1 MAHQKRGK
9 PPSTET
15 RGERIRASFAQR
27 QYEGTLYYRADTD
40 GAALLMQGY
49 EKQTVF
55 VHNHPD
61 DHVEGEQQTYL
72 RVAEIVLGKSL
83 VPLSAREIVERG
95 IEQGLFGDHV
105 MGQTPQK
112 SMQARLSMDIL
123 NRANASRFVRTARG
137 RFTLRASI
145 DLTATSTDVAD
156 AEIPTEYVAERR
168 VLRTPKEEVLCV
180 PESAFRE
187 VLTFQGIDTDATPIL
202 DRFLNAKST
211 AYVGRAEAETRN
223 DAKQFVTYVLVQCG
237 QRLLFFKRSYLSR
250 AAEFLRGSKCIGF
263 GGHVSAADLDILS
276 RSDYG
281 LSSCARRELAEEL
294 YLPDSILRKQTQKS
308 TTDIDRP
315 NKATISLFQSVP
327 LERLG
332 VLNDD
337 SSEVGRRHVAI
348 VYRAWLSDWNAVR
361 KLQKGDSSIK
371 GVGWIDLSKDTVD
384 IADFEYW
391 SQLCL
396 RRFYPSTLVAKARFE
411 ILNNSRLASD
421 RAVVVAGRI
430 GSGKSE
436 TAGYLSHRL
445 QCPLI
450 KTGELIR
457 DLMSSPAMTEI
468 GREEFQA
475 RAYRFISAPDGT
487 QKLAAAI
494 VQQIAAHEGQR
505 VIVDGIR
512 NLDTYE
518 RIQKTCADGVGLL
531 FVQTPPDVAFDMY
544 RAREAR
550 GTLTY
555 SYREFLRVYDA
566 PVEAEIPS
574 LGRLANAY
582 IYNSFGMEAFR
593 RTLDELVLKLAS

>member
-1 MAHQKRGK
+1 
-9 PPSTET
+9 
-15 RGERIRASFAQR
+15 
-27 QYEGTLYYRADTD
+27 
-40 GAALLMQGY
+40 MQSY
-49 EKQTVF
+49 EKQTVPM
-55 VHNHPD
+55 HNHHD

-72 RVAEIVLGKSL
+72 RVAEIVLSKSL
-83 VPLSAREIVERG
+83 VPLSAREIVDRG
-95 IEQGLFGDHV
+95 IEQGLFGDHA

-123 NRANASRFVRTARG
+123 NRKSSSSFVRTARG
-137 RFTLRASI
+137 RFALRSSI
-145 DLTATSTDVAD
+145 APPLNGSDSSTSEGSA
-156 AEIPTEYVAERR
+156 EYVAERR
-168 VLRTPKEEVLCV
+168 ILRTPREEVLCI
-180 PESAFRE
+180 PEVAFRD
-187 VLTFQGIDTDATPIL
+187 VLTFQGIDTDTPPIL
-202 DRFLNAKST
+202 DRFLNANT
-211 AYVGRAEAETRN
+211 TLYVGRAEAEMRN

-276 RSDYG
+276 RGDYG
-281 LSSCARRELAEEL
+281 LSACARRELSEEL
-294 YLPDSILRKQTQKS
+294 YLPDSSRRKRDQR
-308 TTDIDRP
+308 TTAEFDHP
-315 NKATISLFQSVP
+315 NKATISLFQDVP

-332 VLNDD
+332 ILNDD
-337 SSEVGRRHVAI
+337 SSEVGRRHVAV
-348 VYRAWLSDWNAVR
+348 VYRAWLPDWNAVK

-391 SQLCL
+391 SQLCI
-396 RRFYPSTLVAKARFE
+396 RRFYPSTLVTKARFE

-421 RAVVVAGRI
+421 QVIVVAGRI

-436 TAGYLSHRL
+436 TAGYLSQRL

-450 KTGELIR
+450 KTGELVR
-457 DLMSSPAMTEI
+457 DLMASPAISEI

-475 RAYRFISAPDGT
+475 RAYEFISAPDGT
-487 QKLAAAI
+487 QRLAVAI
-494 VQQIAAHEGQR
+494 AKQINAEGGRR

-518 RIQKTCADGVGLL
+518 RLEKLSEDGVGLL

-550 GTLTY
+550 GTLTF
-555 SYREFLRVYDA
+555 SYREFLKVYDA
-566 PVEAEIPS
+566 PVEAEISS
-574 LGRLANAY
+574 LGRRANAY
-582 IYNSFGMEAFR
+582 IYNYFGMEAFR
-593 RTLDELVLKLAS
+593 RTLDDLLSRLSS